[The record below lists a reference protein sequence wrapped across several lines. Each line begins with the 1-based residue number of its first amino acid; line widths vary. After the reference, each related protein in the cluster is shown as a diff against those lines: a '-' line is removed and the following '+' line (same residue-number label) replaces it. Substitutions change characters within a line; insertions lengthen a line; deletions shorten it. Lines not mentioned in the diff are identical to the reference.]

1 MKSKKIAVGLC
12 VLALLGA
19 LFQAGTAEESEAQ
32 LCLVATAYPL
42 YDMAKSISGEY
53 VEVLYMPE
61 ATAED
66 AQSADILFCMSQEQD
81 SWAAEVEGARLLFAA
96 DGLDLLEGD
105 GDFLTIP
112 VNNMICASY
121 LADILGEMDA
131 EHNDLYQ
138 QNVAAYVEAMSDMD
152 LRIREATAQ
161 LEGTKISCE
170 DGSMTYFARE
180 YGLELSDGE
189 EEAIVLHTYI
199 HPAEEDEE
207 VPYLQLMERNLAALE
222 AGI

>member
-12 VLALLGA
+12 VLALLLA
-19 LFQAGTAEESEAQ
+19 LFQVGMAEESEAQ
-32 LCLVATAYPL
+32 LRLVATAYPL

-66 AQSADILFCMSQEQD
+66 AKNADILFCMSQEQD

-152 LRIREATAQ
+152 FRIREATAQ

>member
-19 LFQAGTAEESEAQ
+19 LFQVGMAEESEAQ
-32 LCLVATAYPL
+32 LRLVATAYPL

-66 AQSADILFCMSQEQD
+66 AKNADILFCMSQEQD

-96 DGLDLLEGD
+96 DGLDLLEDD

-138 QNVAAYVEAMSDMD
+138 QNVAVYVEAMSALD
-152 LRIREATAQ
+152 LRMREAAAQ
-161 LEGTKISCE
+161 LEDAKIFCE
-170 DGSMTYFARE
+170 DGSMAYFARE

-189 EEAIVLHTYI
+189 EEAVVLHTYI
-199 HPAEEDEE
+199 WPAEEDEE

>member
-66 AQSADILFCMSQEQD
+66 AKNADILFCMSQEQD

-138 QNVAAYVEAMSDMD
+138 QNVAAYVEAMSYMD

-170 DGSMTYFARE
+170 DGSMAYFARE

>member
-32 LCLVATAYPL
+32 LRLVATAYPL

-53 VEVLYMPE
+53 AEVLYMPE

-66 AQSADILFCMSQEQD
+66 AQSADILFCMSPEQD

-96 DGLDLLEGD
+96 DGLDLLEDD

-138 QNVAAYVEAMSDMD
+138 QNVAVYVEAMSALD
-152 LRIREATAQ
+152 LRMREAAAQ
-161 LEGTKISCE
+161 LEDAKIFCE
-170 DGSMTYFARE
+170 DGSMAYFARE

-189 EEAIVLHTYI
+189 EEAVVLHTYI
-199 HPAEEDEE
+199 WPAEEDEE

>member
-53 VEVLYMPE
+53 AEVLYMPE

-81 SWAAEVEGARLLFAA
+81 SWAGEVEGARLLFAA

-138 QNVAAYVEAMSDMD
+138 QNVAA
-152 LRIREATAQ
+152 
-161 LEGTKISCE
+161 
-170 DGSMTYFARE
+170 
-180 YGLELSDGE
+180 
-189 EEAIVLHTYI
+189 
-199 HPAEEDEE
+199 
-207 VPYLQLMERNLAALE
+207 
-222 AGI
+222 

>member
-53 VEVLYMPE
+53 AEVLYMPE

-66 AQSADILFCMSQEQD
+66 AQSADILFCMSPEQD
-81 SWAAEVEGARLLFAA
+81 SWAAEAEGARLLFAA
-96 DGLDLLEGD
+96 DGLDLLEDD

-138 QNVAAYVEAMSDMD
+138 QNVAAYVEAMSALD
-152 LRIREATAQ
+152 LRMREVAAQ
-161 LEGTKISCE
+161 LEDAKIFCE
-170 DGSMTYFARE
+170 DGSMAYFARE

-189 EEAIVLHTYI
+189 EEAVVLHTYI
-199 HPAEEDEE
+199 RPAEEDEE

>member
-1 MKSKKIAVGLC
+1 
-12 VLALLGA
+12 
-19 LFQAGTAEESEAQ
+19 
-32 LCLVATAYPL
+32 
-42 YDMAKSISGEY
+42 
-53 VEVLYMPE
+53 MPE

-138 QNVAAYVEAMSDMD
+138 QNVAAYVEAMSALD
-152 LRIREATAQ
+152 LRMREVAAQ
-161 LEGTKISCE
+161 LEDAKIFCE
-170 DGSMTYFARE
+170 DGSMAYFARE

-189 EEAIVLHTYI
+189 EEAVVLHTYI
-199 HPAEEDEE
+199 RPAEEDEE